1 MKKWLIVG
9 ALSLGIVGVS
19 QEINVKA
26 AQQSP
31 AVSVVEKVAKVEQQS
46 LGFFDL
52 YNVFKIAELDTPS
65 IIAKMN
71 PKHTAFTV
79 QMPIEIL
86 MESEEESATYLA
98 EYTELQ
104 SYFGKA
110 IQLKLTL
117 RGQAFDAEF
126 LTAGEWVALSKEEQ
140 ADFLEGLFSTGLEL
154 RPGGHFKDT
163 IGHWAEGYIQT
174 LYQAEII
181 SGTTATTFNPNGQV
195 TRGQLVAMIYRA
207 SSVEID
213 EQTEITSSYSDI
225 NNFWGAKEIAL
236 LEKQGLLSIF
246 EGEKFEPNKAVTRE
260 EMAYVTAKYLAIEGL
275 DVAAM
280 NTNNTFK
287 DIDKMNKDAVAAIGL
302 LQQLD
307 IIGGE
312 SGQFNPKGN
321 LSRAQ
326 FAKIFT
332 LSLMLFEYE

>member
-19 QEINVKA
+19 QEVNVNA
-26 AQQSP
+26 AQPSP
-31 AVSVVEKVAKVEQQS
+31 IVSVVEKFANVEQQT
-46 LGFFDL
+46 LGFFEL
-52 YNVFKIAELDTPS
+52 YNVFKIAELDTPTIS
-65 IIAKMN
+65 AKMN
-71 PKHTAFTV
+71 PKHTSFTV

-86 MESEEESATYLA
+86 MESEEGSATYLA
-98 EYTELQ
+98 EYKELQ

-117 RGQAFDAEF
+117 HGQSFDAKI
-126 LTAGEWVALSKEEQ
+126 LTGGEWVALSKEEQ
-140 ADFLEGLFSTGLEL
+140 ADFLEGFFSTGIEL

-163 IGHWAEGYIQT
+163 IGHWAEGYIQA

-195 TRGQLVAMIYRA
+195 TRGQLVAMISRA

-213 EQTEITSSYSDI
+213 DQTEITSSYSDI
-225 NNFWGAKEIAL
+225 KNFWGAKEIVL

-260 EMAYVTAKYLAIEGL
+260 EMAYVTAQFLAIEGL
-275 DVAAM
+275 DIAAM

-287 DIDKMNKDAVAAIGL
+287 DIDKMNKEAVAAIGL

-332 LSLMLFEYE
+332 LAIMQLED